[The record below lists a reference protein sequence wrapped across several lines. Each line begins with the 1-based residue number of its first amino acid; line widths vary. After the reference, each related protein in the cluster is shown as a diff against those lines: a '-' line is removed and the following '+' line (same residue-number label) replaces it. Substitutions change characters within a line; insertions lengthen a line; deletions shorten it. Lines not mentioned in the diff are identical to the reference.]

1 MRTKAERAAISRANG
16 SKSRG
21 PRTAEGKA
29 ISSRNALKHG
39 LTSRKIVVEGTESE
53 REFKLFTAAMKQHYQ
68 PQNIM
73 EALWVDRITVCMWR
87 ARRVPLEEANLI
99 EDDQNASFCGRSNA
113 QLPNNL
119 HKLKALVTYEERLIR
134 QVQTAIR
141 ELEKLRGEEKSE
153 EAPLLSPTITINSP
167 ALPEE

>member
-1 MRTKAERAAISRANG
+1 MISKQERAAISRANG

-21 PRTAEGKA
+21 PKTAEGKA

-68 PQNIM
+68 PRNIM
-73 EALWVDRITVCMWR
+73 EALWVDRIIVCMWR
-87 ARRVPLEEANLI
+87 ARRVPLEEANLT
-99 EDDQNASFCGRSNA
+99 EEGRNTAFCDRESA
-113 QLPNNL
+113 QLPANL
-119 HKLKALVTYEERLIR
+119 HTLDILMTYEERLIK

-153 EAPLLSPTITINSP
+153 PPPIPTITINSP
-167 ALPEE
+167 AHHEE